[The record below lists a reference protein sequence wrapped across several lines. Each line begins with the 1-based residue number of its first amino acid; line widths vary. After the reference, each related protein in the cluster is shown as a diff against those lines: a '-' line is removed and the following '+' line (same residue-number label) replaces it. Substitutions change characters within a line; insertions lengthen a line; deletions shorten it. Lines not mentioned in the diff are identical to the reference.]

1 MPEYTNLN
9 DVIVDGRVESSAQGR
24 IMGSFAVMPAASILN
39 ENCIILYSGTTGTYV
54 SGQFYMCVESGGSYS
69 WQPVTISGTEEDTY
83 TANRALA
90 TNAQGQVVASG
101 VTDTELGYLSGLG
114 GSVVSLLNGKVDKVS
129 GSRLMTDAEGTKLA
143 GIAAGAQVNVI
154 EAVQNNG
161 VAVPVSGKTVNITHP
176 TKLSEF
182 TNDTQFITS
191 TVSNLQNYYDKTN
204 VDALISAI
212 PKFSIQV
219 SQSGLP
225 ASGNSTTIYLVP
237 KTAGSQDAYDEY
249 LYVNGQWEKIG
260 STQVNFS
267 FDQSGTDILINGT
280 AIRSAT
286 TSQSGVMTA
295 TQVGSLNTA
304 VSGVSSLQSQY
315 GTLNSTVSD
324 ISGRL
329 GTVESTLSTTVSRIS
344 TLENKEIT
352 SGLFT
357 LENGM
362 LGLTLNRAA
371 GNIIIPS
378 IDLSGS
384 ITPAEPDIWGYEYS
398 GSSPSITLIGA
409 AEGITPMSADSNGG
423 WANEDIAK
431 IFTPYEIYNGTKK
444 ALNKRNPSQYA
455 DGGTVN
461 TSLGHDF
468 MVGIK
473 TVGVRCTYL
482 GDYAGRVEFTT
493 TPDAEGF
500 SYFRH
505 SLGGEIQEET
515 YTGMFRG
522 YCSGS
527 RMYSAPNQ
535 NFTTNISLT
544 TAISNAQARGTGYDI
559 WSYRSFDLT
568 SLMAPMF
575 FGTRNLET
583 PLGGRYSYSGTGS
596 FETFSNDFG
605 MHRGTGSSD
614 PMSFFWMQ
622 DYWGGG
628 YQWVGGAYCDTNHDI
643 RYTDNYA
650 STTYTGWQTAR

>member
-1 MPEYTNLN
+1 MASDGTLINPSTDCVAMPEYTNLN

-101 VTDTELGYLSGLG
+101 VTATELGYLSGLG
-114 GSVVSLLNGKVDKVS
+114 GSVASLLNGKVDKVS
-129 GSRLMTDAEGTKLA
+129 GMGLSQNSYTTADKDKLA

-225 ASGNSTTIYLVP
+225 ASGNNTTIYLVP

-329 GTVESTLSTTVSRIS
+329 GTVESTLSTTVSQIS
-344 TLENKEIT
+344 TLQKNLLTSPAEVVQVADESHDGIITKELFSNIGSTKKLIT
-352 SGLFT
+352 SGN
-357 LENGM
+357 LEQF
-362 LGLTLNRAA
+362 
-371 GNIIIPS
+371 IS
-378 IDLSGS
+378 IDGENISITKEFMIEYIYSYQGSFMNCECTVKPQTIKKVTTRDCYLGTSIMGLKASGGFRGCGINIQSGS
-384 ITPAEPDIWGYEYS
+384 FSVYIYSMDASIYYQPD
-398 GSSPSITLIGA
+398 L
-409 AEGITPMSADSNGG
+409 
-423 WANEDIAK
+423 
-431 IFTPYEIYNGTKK
+431 
-444 ALNKRNPSQYA
+444 
-455 DGGTVN
+455 
-461 TSLGHDF
+461 
-468 MVGIK
+468 
-473 TVGVRCTYL
+473 
-482 GDYAGRVEFTT
+482 
-493 TPDAEGF
+493 
-500 SYFRH
+500 
-505 SLGGEIQEET
+505 
-515 YTGMFRG
+515 
-522 YCSGS
+522 
-527 RMYSAPNQ
+527 
-535 NFTTNISLT
+535 
-544 TAISNAQARGTGYDI
+544 
-559 WSYRSFDLT
+559 DLT
-568 SLMAPMF
+568 
-575 FGTRNLET
+575 NLTEKI
-583 PLGGRYSYSGTGS
+583 LYRL
-596 FETFSNDFG
+596 
-605 MHRGTGSSD
+605 
-614 PMSFFWMQ
+614 
-622 DYWGGG
+622 
-628 YQWVGGAYCDTNHDI
+628 
-643 RYTDNYA
+643 YA
-650 STTYTGWQTAR
+650 

>member
-1 MPEYTNLN
+1 MASDGTLINPSTDCVAMPEYTNLN

-101 VTDTELGYLSGLG
+101 VTATELGYLSGLG
-114 GSVVSLLNGKVDKVS
+114 GSVSSLLNGKVDKVS
-129 GSRLMTDAEGTKLA
+129 GSRLMTDAEGTKLS

-260 STQVNFS
+260 STAVQFS
-267 FDQSGTDILINGT
+267 FDQSGTNILINGT
-280 AIRSAT
+280 AIREAT

-304 VSGVSSLQSQY
+304 VSGVSNLQSQY

-329 GTVESTLSTTVSRIS
+329 GTVESTLSTTVSQMS
-344 TLENKEIT
+344 TLDGRVT
-352 SGLFT
+352 T
-357 LENGM
+357 LESSGS
-362 LGLTLNRAA
+362 GAQ
-371 GNIIIPS
+371 S
-378 IDLSGS
+378 VDLSSSSNMMTCNVDGHSDTAQIINSFTSSVSGNKITISVNGVSTSFDPIQQVVSNPVIGTLDWNLIFPNNQDEDGRFYKKGS
-384 ITPAEPDIWGYEYS
+384 SERTGYFYSMSERSYSNYTTNKDNVVISYGYKKAGSGVRS
-398 GSSPSITLIGA
+398 GSSDTQTNVDSKGTILA
-409 AEGITPMSADSNGG
+409 SQLGIT
-423 WANEDIAK
+423 
-431 IFTPYEIYNGTKK
+431 
-444 ALNKRNPSQYA
+444 
-455 DGGTVN
+455 
-461 TSLGHDF
+461 
-468 MVGIK
+468 
-473 TVGVRCTYL
+473 
-482 GDYAGRVEFTT
+482 
-493 TPDAEGF
+493 DAF
-500 SYFRH
+500 S
-505 SLGGEIQEET
+505 G
-515 YTGMFRG
+515 
-522 YCSGS
+522 
-527 RMYSAPNQ
+527 
-535 NFTTNISLT
+535 
-544 TAISNAQARGTGYDI
+544 
-559 WSYRSFDLT
+559 
-568 SLMAPMF
+568 
-575 FGTRNLET
+575 
-583 PLGGRYSYSGTGS
+583 SGTGNI
-596 FETFSNDFG
+596 TIGCYAYYVYPNSNHTD
-605 MHRGTGSSD
+605 GTISS
-614 PMSFFWMQ
+614 S
-622 DYWGGG
+622 G
-628 YQWVGGAYCDTNHDI
+628 YTTTNVL
-643 RYTDNYA
+643 
-650 STTYTGWQTAR
+650 ARVVNGKLYSVKTNAISSLYLTWISSLEIEPYSMTIEYV

>member
-1 MPEYTNLN
+1 MAAAKPSLIACAMSFSMSKEGVILIQMASDGTLINPSTDCVAMPEYTNLN

-129 GSRLMTDAEGTKLA
+129 GMGLSQNSYTTADKDKLA

-329 GTVESTLSTTVSRIS
+329 GTVESTLSTTVSQMS
-344 TLENKEIT
+344 TLQSNQIISGQTIENTLQLNQQGGGRIDIPLPDMSEKIITTANLTGSLTGIININDINVTITETIHKKGISVDTIQSLPNTTVKGAYGISYIKNITDNELPINVSLINDDKYNLKYYITETIDIVITDTEFNLNIENGNYRMPIDLLYAIPIGGPYYYGAYRDPTFDISDDEYVYFTVSGGRCTIT
-352 SGLFT
+352 STNCKLY
-357 LENGM
+357 
-362 LGLTLNRAA
+362 
-371 GNIIIPS
+371 GN
-378 IDLSGS
+378 
-384 ITPAEPDIWGYEYS
+384 
-398 GSSPSITLIGA
+398 
-409 AEGITPMSADSNGG
+409 
-423 WANEDIAK
+423 K
-431 IFTPYEIYNGTKK
+431 F
-444 ALNKRNPSQYA
+444 
-455 DGGTVN
+455 
-461 TSLGHDF
+461 
-468 MVGIK
+468 
-473 TVGVRCTYL
+473 RCT
-482 GDYAGRVEFTT
+482 ANPKT
-493 TPDAEGF
+493 
-500 SYFRH
+500 
-505 SLGGEIQEET
+505 I
-515 YTGMFRG
+515 
-522 YCSGS
+522 SGIIKIID
-527 RMYSAPNQ
+527 RIEKLN
-535 NFTTNISLT
+535 
-544 TAISNAQARGTGYDI
+544 
-559 WSYRSFDLT
+559 
-568 SLMAPMF
+568 
-575 FGTRNLET
+575 
-583 PLGGRYSYSGTGS
+583 
-596 FETFSNDFG
+596 
-605 MHRGTGSSD
+605 
-614 PMSFFWMQ
+614 
-622 DYWGGG
+622 
-628 YQWVGGAYCDTNHDI
+628 
-643 RYTDNYA
+643 
-650 STTYTGWQTAR
+650 

>member
-69 WQPVTISGTEEDTY
+69 WQPVTISGTEDDTY

-90 TNAQGQVVASG
+90 TNAQGKVVASG

-114 GSVVSLLNGKVDKVS
+114 GSVTSLLNGKVDKVS
-129 GSRLMTDAEGTKLA
+129 GMGLSQNSYTTADKDKLA

-154 EAVQNNG
+154 EAIQNNG

-237 KTAGSQDAYDEY
+237 KTVGSQDAYDEY

-295 TQVGSLNTA
+295 AQVGSLNAAT
-304 VSGVSSLQSQY
+304 SGVSGLQSQY
-315 GTLNSTVSD
+315 SSLNSTVSD
-324 ISGRL
+324 INGRL
-329 GTVESTLSTTVSRIS
+329 GTVESTLSTTVSQVS
-344 TLENKEIT
+344 TLQNSVITGGSYSNNTLSLTKQGGGSVDINFPELELDIDSFNYEGEEN
-352 SGLFT
+352 
-357 LENGM
+357 
-362 LGLTLNRAA
+362 
-371 GNIIIPS
+371 
-378 IDLSGS
+378 
-384 ITPAEPDIWGYEYS
+384 
-398 GSSPSITLIGA
+398 
-409 AEGITPMSADSNGG
+409 NGG
-423 WANEDIAK
+423 STTLVFIEQNGIVYG
-431 IFTPYEIYNGTKK
+431 IFTQNLPSSNSEHRWGSFTPRTTFDSSLIDNNKGATVFSDYTNTTTIQDIELEYQSSTSV
-444 ALNKRNPSQYA
+444 ALIITTTARCRNIFA
-455 DGGTVN
+455 I
-461 TSLGHDF
+461 LKW
-468 MVGIK
+468 GIK
-473 TVGVRCTYL
+473 
-482 GDYAGRVEFTT
+482 
-493 TPDAEGF
+493 
-500 SYFRH
+500 
-505 SLGGEIQEET
+505 
-515 YTGMFRG
+515 
-522 YCSGS
+522 
-527 RMYSAPNQ
+527 
-535 NFTTNISLT
+535 LT
-544 TAISNAQARGTGYDI
+544 
-559 WSYRSFDLT
+559 
-568 SLMAPMF
+568 
-575 FGTRNLET
+575 
-583 PLGGRYSYSGTGS
+583 
-596 FETFSNDFG
+596 
-605 MHRGTGSSD
+605 
-614 PMSFFWMQ
+614 
-622 DYWGGG
+622 
-628 YQWVGGAYCDTNHDI
+628 
-643 RYTDNYA
+643 
-650 STTYTGWQTAR
+650 